1 MSAGE
6 DNIIN
11 IWNAITFKLE
21 TFLNYGLQRVWA
33 IHALPGSNYVAFGFD
48 EATVVIKI
56 GKESPM
62 VSFNNG
68 RVVWVKQSEIQTLNL
83 KLQSTE
89 ELKDGEKIKPNVK
102 DLGHSETF
110 PQSIKFS
117 PTGRYFAICGD
128 NDFVVYQYPK
138 FSNAGF
144 GTGNDLVWATVNQN

>member
-33 IHALPGSNYVAFGFD
+33 IHALPESNYVAFGFD

-62 VSFNNG
+62 ASFNNG
-68 RVVWVKQSEIQTLNL
+68 KVVWVK
-83 KLQSTE
+83 
-89 ELKDGEKIKPNVK
+89 
-102 DLGHSETF
+102 
-110 PQSIKFS
+110 
-117 PTGRYFAICGD
+117 
-128 NDFVVYQYPK
+128 
-138 FSNAGF
+138 
-144 GTGNDLVWATVNQN
+144 